1 MNNNQ
6 IFKDNILIAKFM
18 DNWTDNGLEPAYYV
32 YNHKGYQSNELLFHS
47 SWDWLMPVIDKI
59 ESIGETKDRKR
70 RFEINSHNCQT
81 AVFKPKFEVFI
92 VGCYLKSP
100 EKEKASSKIEAAY
113 KVVIKF
119 IKWYNKNE
127 KISNSLW

>member
-1 MNNNQ
+1 ME
-6 IFKDNILIAKFM
+6 KILPKKLLNKYF
-18 DNWTDNGLEPAYYV
+18 LENY
-32 YNHKGYQSNELLFHS
+32 K
-47 SWDWLMPVIDKI
+47 
-59 ESIGETKDRKR
+59 
-70 RFEINSHNCQT
+70 EINSHHCQI
-81 AVFKPKFEVFI
+81 AVFKPNFETFI